1 MNKKY
6 FLTLLILCSLIQ
18 ITTSC
23 KKETENNNKRTLK
36 SHPFMDIENNV
47 GSVNWF
53 DIDGMMC
60 RDGSNTGIGFRVGSK
75 KKLAI
80 YINGG
85 GACFND
91 ATCASNPKSFSEEEW
106 NYLQEEYKN
115 RGIFDASNPKNP
127 IKDFSTVFIPYCTG
141 DVHSGTKTV
150 GFALDVVDTQRY
162 VGALNFKKVM
172 DFIEPYYQYNEVEE
186 ILLFGMSAGGYGVY
200 VNFLEV
206 VNRFP
211 NAKITVI
218 NDSGPLFSD
227 ADAFPICLQ
236 IGFLYIFGLPV
247 PDDLYDCCGKPA
259 QMLANVYP
267 YSSKKYPNANFGFI
281 SSLEDEV
288 SRFFLSFGYNNCS
301 GAPGNQLPADLFR
314 SSLITLRDD
323 VLKPK
328 STWSTYYIDDNTHT
342 MLGNNEL
349 MYNRNKSGMY
359 LYEWIDKV
367 MNGQKMHVTESE

>member
-1 MNKKY
+1 MS
-6 FLTLLILCSLIQ
+6 LLILCSLLQ

-23 KKETENNNKRTLK
+23 NKDENNNNKRTLK

-106 NYLQEEYKN
+106 DYLHQEYKH

-127 IKDFSTVFIPYCTG
+127 IKDFSMVFIPYCTG

-150 GFALDVVDTQRY
+150 GFALDVADTQRY
-162 VGALNFKKVM
+162 VGALNFKKVI

-359 LYEWIDKV
+359 LYEWIGKV
-367 MNGQKMHVTESE
+367 MNGQKMHITESE